1 MTAQTNRSKGPKNMI
16 NLEDDIFQ
24 ARCALDNL
32 QRYIDDGG
40 RVRHTVDDVVTLDL
54 RDNSFT
60 EINLAPVQHLL
71 NVLRGM
77 K

>member
-1 MTAQTNRSKGPKNMI
+1 MI
-16 NLEDDIFQ
+16 DFEDDIFQ
-24 ARCALDNL
+24 AHCALDDL
-32 QRYIDDGG
+32 QSYIEDGG

-54 RDNSFT
+54 RDDSYT

>member
-1 MTAQTNRSKGPKNMI
+1 MKGPKNMI

-40 RVRHTVDDVVTLDL
+40 RVRHTVDDVVKLDL
-54 RDNSFT
+54 GNDRYT
-60 EINLAPVQHLL
+60 EINLAHVQHLL
-71 NVLRGM
+71 TVLRGM